1 MNDQVKSKIQTIL
14 EIELPEEKCDLEKRV
29 LQKNGDMDKLVNIVK
44 NGMIGASRSNQI
56 QMLTIP
62 ASLMWS
68 RKKIKDTFNTS
79 DNSVRKA
86 H

>member
-1 MNDQVKSKIQTIL
+1 M
-14 EIELPEEKCDLEKRV
+14 
-29 LQKNGDMDKLVNIVK
+29 M
-44 NGMIGASRSNQI
+44 GASRSNQI
-56 QMLTIP
+56 RMLTIP

-86 H
+86 QQVLKDKRFLGGEPDPG